1 MIRHQA
7 TDVRKGQ
14 TQTSTRPSARSALPL
29 SPDIVSLARHVRQV
43 PQADVGQKC
52 RRVRPMAATRTF
64 ERTSQL
70 PFVMSASMPAAAN
83 GYSGMPTIRNAS
95 VYR

>member
-1 MIRHQA
+1 MGQKRRFDPLPVA
-7 TDVRKGQ
+7 SGLLPVTDVNR
-14 TQTSTRPSARSALPL
+14 RALL
-29 SPDIVSLARHVRQV
+29 VRFV